1 MNSEPIED
9 LDVPPLSSYTVTE
22 LRQLLSLTTQTYEAY
37 KSQDTPSGKI
47 GATLCHEEMKEIEAI
62 LSAAASASAAAA
74 ASAAAS
80 ASAAALTAAS
90 AGNPPPSSP
99 PACTQDT
106 AKGTEPSEVIPE
118 IKPEE
123 LSPG

>member
-22 LRQLLSLTTQTYEAY
+22 LRQLLSLTAQTYEAY
-37 KSQDTPSGKI
+37 KAQDTPSGKI
-47 GATLCHEEMKEIEAI
+47 GATLCHEDMKEIEAI
-62 LSAAASASAAAA
+62 LSAAAAAATLTAA
-74 ASAAAS
+74 AS
-80 ASAAALTAAS
+80 
-90 AGNPPPSSP
+90 GNPPLSSP

-118 IKPEE
+118 VKSEE

>member
-1 MNSEPIED
+1 MNSD
-9 LDVPPLSSYTVTE
+9 SDQDFDVPPLSSYTVTE

-47 GATLCHEEMKEIEAI
+47 GATLCHDEMKEIEAI
-62 LSAAASASAAAA
+62 LSAAA
-74 ASAAAS
+74 
-80 ASAAALTAAS
+80 LTAAA

-99 PACTQDT
+99 PACTQD
-106 AKGTEPSEVIPE
+106 AVKGTEPSEVIPE
-118 IKPEE
+118 VKSEE

>member
-22 LRQLLSLTTQTYEAY
+22 LRQLLSLTAQTYEAY
-37 KSQDTPSGKI
+37 KAQDTPSGKI
-47 GATLCHEEMKEIEAI
+47 GATLCHEDMKEIEAI
-62 LSAAASASAAAA
+62 LSAAAAAATLTAA
-74 ASAAAS
+74 AS
-80 ASAAALTAAS
+80 
-90 AGNPPPSSP
+90 GNPPPSSP
-99 PACTQDT
+99 PACTHDT

-118 IKPEE
+118 VKSEE

>member
-62 LSAAASASAAAA
+62 LSAAA
-74 ASAAAS
+74 
-80 ASAAALTAAS
+80 LTAAS

>member
-1 MNSEPIED
+1 
-9 LDVPPLSSYTVTE
+9 VTE
-22 LRQLLSLTTQTYEAY
+22 LRQLLSLTTQTYVAY

-62 LSAAASASAAAA
+62 LSAS
-74 ASAAAS
+74 AS

-99 PACTQDT
+99 PACTQDI